1 MRTPG
6 DLHSLLI
13 EMTKYLDIL
22 FHHVFGFAFILLVLP
37 LGLSAALV
45 ALYPT
50 AEAGASIWVNDPN
63 YLGVAAAQ
71 TSDWNQYLTPAQNE
85 SDILGQMLQT
95 ETFQKQ
101 VTAQLDSS
109 SVWRST
115 RERSDTA
122 GSYTNNLKINVD
134 GSHLLNLT
142 FICPR
147 ANLCVQVLQ
156 ATIDVYKRALDQQ
169 QQQQAKAASSFY
181 AGQLKQ
187 ARAVFGQYVDTSP
200 DGIHW
205 ARAPRRILPALG
217 DYMMVTR
224 DHRNRRWWLNERAAG
239 KGGRNAALRTGKDL
253 WHWSDPEIVFDNGPE
268 GENGR
273 LFATRHQVI
282 GKLAVAAIPLHIG

>member
-1 MRTPG
+1 
-6 DLHSLLI
+6 
-13 EMTKYLDIL
+13 
-22 FHHVFGFAFILLVLP
+22 
-37 LGLSAALV
+37 
-45 ALYPT
+45 YPT

-109 SVWRST
+109 SVWRNT

-156 ATIDVYKRALDQQ
+156 ATIDVYTRALDQQ
-169 QQQQAKAASSFY
+169 Q
-181 AGQLKQ
+181 
-187 ARAVFGQYVDTSP
+187 
-200 DGIHW
+200 H
-205 ARAPRRILPALG
+205 RRP
-217 DYMMVTR
+217 
-224 DHRNRRWWLNERAAG
+224 N
-239 KGGRNAALRTGKDL
+239 
-253 WHWSDPEIVFDNGPE
+253 
-268 GENGR
+268 
-273 LFATRHQVI
+273 
-282 GKLAVAAIPLHIG
+282 